1 MKRQVHSM
9 PAVLPFSPSI
19 RHPIEGLV
27 FNPPGSLNRTPPSDV
42 KRRMR
47 AIDSL
52 QSERNE
58 LRAASTTGRGR
69 LAGWKAWGVRPI
81 DAMLWGEGIEAVGCS
96 GRNESF
102 SIPSTFSWREIERL
116 GVDPSEAATTNHRG
130 GRAR

>member
-1 MKRQVHSM
+1 M

-58 LRAASTTGRGR
+58 LVCRNYMSTH
-69 LAGWKAWGVRPI
+69 PI
-81 DAMLWGEGIEAVGCS
+81 LYIKRSEQSHLSVSLNTHILGIELKA
-96 GRNESF
+96 
-102 SIPSTFSWREIERL
+102 
-116 GVDPSEAATTNHRG
+116 
-130 GRAR
+130 